1 MCIELDSEV
10 GNTANPNPNHF
21 RSKQMNLQTAIQ
33 NYLNLINA
41 DFVRFSSDIADA
53 EWRTTNQERFQKSL
67 SAETGKKYIKIFAGS
82 SVHSFICIKDDGKFK
97 SGDILKPRDWK
108 SPTKNHARGNV
119 FTVTRANWS
128 SADYCY

>member
-1 MCIELDSEV
+1 
-10 GNTANPNPNHF
+10 
-21 RSKQMNLQTAIQ
+21 MNLQAAIQ
-33 NYLNLINA
+33 NYLNLISA
-41 DFVRFSSDIADA
+41 DYNTFSADITNA
-53 EWRTTNQERFQKSL
+53 EWKATQQERFKKSL

-82 SVHSFICIKDDGKFK
+82 GVHSFIVIKDDGKFK

-108 SPTKNHARGNV
+108 SPTKNRARGNV